1 MSKGSKRRP
10 GKPIKQDE
18 WDRLFKST
26 VTPPNAKLGH
36 DVPEKPEN
44 TSKPAGV

>member
-1 MSKGSKRRP
+1 MSKGSTRRP
-10 GKPIKQDE
+10 GKPIPQDE

-26 VTPPNAKLGH
+26 VTPPHAKLGN
-36 DVPEKPEN
+36 DVPAKTKH